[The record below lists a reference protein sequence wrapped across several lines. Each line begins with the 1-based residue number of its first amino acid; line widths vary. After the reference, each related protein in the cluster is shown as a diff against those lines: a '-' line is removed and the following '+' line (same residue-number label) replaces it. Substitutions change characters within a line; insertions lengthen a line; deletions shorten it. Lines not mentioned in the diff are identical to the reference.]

1 MTITQLW
8 GVLLILFVC
17 PIIGAI
23 PLIDWFTYAVSGKQL
38 TKLGTGNISVSAA
51 FYHGGKSAGILAVLS
66 EAGKGIAVVLLT
78 RAFFPLGSTWEI
90 VAIIALVIG
99 RYWGGK
105 GAGATNVTWGIII
118 HNPVGALLIFLI
130 GGVSFTL
137 WREKHTG
144 RVGILVLMVVI
155 LSAQRIN
162 ELEYIFMTVALAS
175 LLIGIYQRMPDDL
188 DLQPNQVNRE
198 SAKMFRFFRGDY
210 GILSLNESLN
220 PSQVGTKA
228 ANLSL
233 LKKWGYNVP
242 DGWVIKAGDDIGKL
256 TQFLQPSTSNP
267 LVVRSSALDE
277 DSINASAAGIYESF
291 LHIKDTA
298 TLQQA
303 IINCLSSYNSS
314 IAINYRQS
322 KQKKDKGIAVII
334 QQQINGIFSGVAF
347 SRDPVN
353 QLEDCVCI
361 ETVAGMGLQLVSGE
375 ITPQQYKVNFPD
387 ETLEEGGGEEKRR
400 REGGE
405 IPSDVLIT
413 IAKIAREIE
422 NICKGIPQDI
432 EWTYD
437 GDKIWLLQTRPI
449 TTLQP
454 LWTRKIAAEVIPGV
468 IKSLTWSI
476 NQPLT
481 CGVWGDI
488 FTIVLGKKA
497 KNLDFNQTAT
507 LHYHRAYF
515 NATLLGDIFL
525 LMGLPPESLEFLT
538 RGSKFTKPPL
548 MVTVKNWFGLWRLLK
563 KELQLDTD
571 FIYDNDRYFVP
582 ILDELKEINL
592 DNLSPQELLSRI
604 NNILENLKKATYY
617 SILAPLSYSL
627 RQEILKVSPD
637 DLDNDNIPEIAS
649 LKTLKKIATDTR
661 KLIYNMAFPILD
673 LNNYAA
679 FFAYL
684 AESTEGESVLNS
696 LDDWLNK
703 YGYLS
708 QVATDISIPRWRENA
723 REMKIMFTKFVGE
736 NPTTSIANK
745 KVSQPTWQI
754 KTVQKRLNLKGKITE
769 IYSQLLAELR
779 YSFLALEKQWLRGNI
794 LAKEEDIFFLTLGE
808 ITNYIEEKNHNINL
822 MELIQERQF
831 QWQESK
837 NITSIPYLIYGK
849 APQMNLI
856 SKYTPISTSS
866 NFTGIGAS
874 AGIIEGKIKI
884 VSTLAQAN
892 NINRETIIVVPY
904 TDSGWTTILAQA
916 GGIIAEVGGKLSHGA
931 IIAREYEIPAVM
943 DIHHATQIFQDG
955 QLVRLNG
962 SKGTVQILA

>member
-1 MTITQLW
+1 MTQLW
-8 GVLLILFVC
+8 GALLIVFVC

-23 PLIDWFTYAVSGKQL
+23 PLIDWFTYAVSKKKLQ
-38 TKLGTGNISVSAA
+38 KLGTGNISVSAA
-51 FYHGGKSAGILAVLS
+51 FYHGGKLAGILAVLS

-90 VAIIALVIG
+90 VAIIALVMG

-105 GAGATNVTWGIII
+105 GAGATNVTWGIIT
-118 HNPVGALLIFLI
+118 HNPMAALLIFII
-130 GGVSFTL
+130 GGVSFTI
-137 WREKHTG
+137 WREKQTAK
-144 RVGILVLMVVI
+144 VGILVLMVVI

-162 ELEYIFMTVALAS
+162 ELEYILMTIALAS
-175 LLIGIYQRMPDDL
+175 LLIVIYRRMPDDL
-188 DLQPNQVNRE
+188 DLPTTKVNQE
-198 SAKMFRFFRGDY
+198 SAKMFRFFRGDN

-220 PSQVGTKA
+220 SSKVGAKA

-242 DGWVIKAGDDIGKL
+242 DGWVIKAGDDFTKVS
-256 TQFLQPSTSNP
+256 QFLQPSIRHP

-277 DSINASAAGIYESF
+277 DSVNASAAGIYDSF
-291 LHIKDTA
+291 LHISDTA

-303 IINCLSSYNSS
+303 IINCLSSYHSS
-314 IAINYRQS
+314 IAVNYRQS
-322 KQKKDKGIAVII
+322 RQKKDQGIAVII

-353 QLEDCVCI
+353 QLQDCVCI
-361 ETVAGMGLQLVSGE
+361 ETIIGMGLQLVSGE
-375 ITPQQYKVNFPD
+375 VTPKQYKVNFPD
-387 ETLEEGGGEEKRR
+387 ETLEGEENEKIPA
-400 REGGE
+400 E
-405 IPSDVLIT
+405 ILIT

-422 NICKGIPQDI
+422 NLCKGIPQDI

-437 GDKIWLLQTRPI
+437 GEKIWLLQTRPI

-468 IKSLTWSI
+468 IRSLTWSI

-481 CGVWGDI
+481 CGVWGEI

-497 KNLDFNQTAT
+497 HDLDFSKTAT

-538 RGSKFTKPPL
+538 RGSQFTKPPL
-548 MVTVKNWFGLWRLLK
+548 MATVKNLFGLWRLLK
-563 KELQLDTD
+563 KELKLEAD
-571 FIYDNDRYFVP
+571 FIYDNDRYFAP
-582 ILDELKEINL
+582 ILDELKEINP
-592 DNLSPQELLSRI
+592 DNLSSQQLLDRV
-604 NNILENLKKATYY
+604 NDILESLKKATYY
-617 SILAPLSYSL
+617 SIFSPLSYAL
-627 RQEILKVSPD
+627 RQGILKVSPD
-637 DLDNDNIPEIAS
+637 DLDNDKIPEIAS
-649 LKTLKKIATDTR
+649 LNDLKIIASDSR
-661 KLIYNMAFPILD
+661 KLIYNSAFPLLNLD
-673 LNNYAA
+673 NYAA
-679 FFAYL
+679 FFTYL
-684 AESTEGESVLNS
+684 AEFTEGECVLNR
-696 LDDWLNK
+696 LDTWLEK

-708 QVATDISIPRWRENA
+708 EIATDISIPRWQEDA
-723 REMKIMFTKFVGE
+723 REMKVMFTKFVGE

-745 KVSQPTWQI
+745 KINNETWQI
-754 KTVQKRLNLKGKITE
+754 KAVQKRLNLKGKVTE
-769 IYSQLLAELR
+769 IYSQLLAQLR
-779 YSFLALEKQWLRGNI
+779 YSFLALEKKWLSENI
-794 LAKEEDIFFLTLGE
+794 LTNEGDIFFLTLAE
-808 ITNYIEEKNHNINL
+808 VTNFIQQKNQDINII
-822 MELIQERQF
+822 ELIQQRQF

-837 NITSIPYLIYGK
+837 QITSIPYLIYGK
-849 APQMNLI
+849 APNIDLMY
-856 SKYTPISTSS
+856 KYTPISSAS
-866 NFTGIGAS
+866 RFTGIAAS

-892 NINRETIIVVPY
+892 DINRETIIVVPY

-943 DIHHATQIFQDG
+943 DIHHATEIFKDG

-962 SKGTVQILA
+962 SQGTVEIL

>member
-1 MTITQLW
+1 MTMTQLW
-8 GVLLILFVC
+8 GSLLILFVC

-23 PLIDWFTYAVSGKQL
+23 PLIDWFTYAVSGKELQ
-38 TKLGTGNISVSAA
+38 KLGTGNISVSAA
-51 FYHGGKSAGILAVLS
+51 FYHGGKLAGILAVLS
-66 EAGKGIAVVLLT
+66 EAGKGISVVLLT

-90 VAIIALVIG
+90 VAIIALVMG

-105 GAGATNVTWGIII
+105 GAGATNVTWGIIT
-118 HNPVGALLIFLI
+118 HNPVAALLIFLI

-137 WREKHTG
+137 WREKQTG

-162 ELEYIFMTVALAS
+162 ELEYILMTVALAS
-175 LLIGIYQRMPDDL
+175 LLIAIYQRMPDDL
-188 DLQPNQVNRE
+188 DLQPTGVNRE
-198 SAKMFRFFRGDY
+198 SAKMFRFFRGDH

-220 PSQVGTKA
+220 PLQVGAKA
-228 ANLSL
+228 ANLAL
-233 LKKWGYNVP
+233 LKKWGYDVP
-242 DGWVIKAGDDIGKL
+242 DGWVIKAGDDIAKV
-256 TQFLQPSTSNP
+256 TQFLQPSPSHP

-277 DSINASAAGIYESF
+277 DSLNASAAGIYDSF
-291 LHIKDTA
+291 LNISDTA

-322 KQKKDKGIAVII
+322 RQKKDQGIAVII

-353 QLEDCVCI
+353 QLQDCVCI
-361 ETVAGMGLQLVSGE
+361 ETVEGMGLQLVSGE
-375 ITPQQYKVNFPD
+375 VTPRQYKVNFPD
-387 ETLEEGGGEEKRR
+387 ETLEGEESEK
-400 REGGE
+400 
-405 IPSDVLIT
+405 IPNDILIT

-422 NICKGIPQDI
+422 NLCNRIPQDI

-468 IKSLTWSI
+468 IRSLTWSI

-481 CGVWGDI
+481 CGVWGEI

-497 KNLDFNQTAT
+497 KNLDFSQTAT

-548 MVTVKNWFGLWRLLK
+548 MATVKNLFGLWRLFQRELK
-563 KELQLDTD
+563 LETD
-571 FIYDNDRYFVP
+571 FIRDNDRYFAP
-582 ILDELKEINL
+582 ILDELKEINP
-592 DNLSPQELLSRI
+592 DNLSSQELLNRV
-604 NNILENLKKATYY
+604 NHILEHLKRATYY
-617 SILAPLSYSL
+617 SIFSPLSYAL
-627 RQEILKVSPD
+627 RQAILKVSPD

-649 LKTLKKIATDTR
+649 LNALKTIAIDTR
-661 KLIYNMAFPILD
+661 KLIYKSAFPT
-673 LNNYAA
+673 LNFDNYPA

-684 AESTEGESVLNS
+684 AESTEGECVLNR
-696 LDDWLNK
+696 LDKWLEK

-708 QVATDISIPRWRENA
+708 EVATDISIPRWQEDS
-723 REMKIMFTKFVGE
+723 REMKVLFTKFVGE
-736 NPTTSIANK
+736 NSISSITNK
-745 KVSQPTWQI
+745 KINNVTWQI
-754 KTVQKRLNLKGKITE
+754 KAVQKRLNLKGKVTE
-769 IYSQLLAELR
+769 IYSQLLAQLR
-779 YSFLALEKQWLRGNI
+779 YSFLTLEKKWLQETI
-794 LAKEEDIFFLTLGE
+794 LTKEGDIFFLNLEE
-808 ITNYIEEKNHNINL
+808 ITNYIQQKTSAINL
-822 MELIQERQF
+822 RELIQQRQF

-837 NITSIPYLIYGK
+837 KITTIPYLIYGK
-849 APQMNLI
+849 SPNISLL
-856 SKYTPISTSS
+856 SKYSPISSTSR
-866 NFTGIGAS
+866 FTGIGAS

-884 VSTLAQAN
+884 VSNLAQAH
-892 NINRETIIVVPY
+892 NINPETIIVVPY

-943 DIHHATQIFQDG
+943 DINHATEIFKDG

-962 SKGTVQILA
+962 SQGTVEILS

>member
-1 MTITQLW
+1 MSELW
-8 GVLLILFVC
+8 GALLIVFVC

-23 PLIDWFTYAVSGKQL
+23 PLINWFTYAVSGKEL
-38 TKLGTGNISVSAA
+38 EKLGTGNISVSAA
-51 FYHGGKSAGILAVLS
+51 FYHGGKLAGILAVLS

-90 VAIIALVIG
+90 VAIIALVMG

-105 GAGATNVTWGIII
+105 GAGATNVTWGIIT
-118 HNPVGALLIFLI
+118 HNPVAALLIFLI
-130 GGVSFTL
+130 GGVSFTV
-137 WREKHTG
+137 WREKQTG

-162 ELEYIFMTVALAS
+162 ELEYILMTMALAI
-175 LLIGIYQRMPDDL
+175 LLIVIYRRIPDDL
-188 DLQPNQVNRE
+188 DLPTTKVNQE
-198 SAKMFRFFRGDY
+198 SARMFRFFRGDY
-210 GILSLNESLN
+210 GIFSLNESLN
-220 PSQVGTKA
+220 PSKVGAKA
-228 ANLSL
+228 ANLAL
-233 LKKWGYNVP
+233 LKKWGYDVP
-242 DGWVIKAGDDIGKL
+242 EGWVIKAGDDIAKV
-256 TQFLQPSTSNP
+256 TQFLQPSLRHP

-277 DSINASAAGIYESF
+277 DSLNASAAGIYDSF
-291 LHIKDTA
+291 LNISDTA

-303 IINCLSSYNSS
+303 IINCLSSYNTS

-322 KQKKDKGIAVII
+322 KQQSDKGIAVIL

-353 QLEDCVCI
+353 QLQDCVCI
-361 ETVAGMGLQLVSGE
+361 EVVEGMGLQLVSGE
-375 ITPQQYKVNFPD
+375 VTPRQYKVNFPD
-387 ETLEEGGGEEKRR
+387 ETLEGEEEERRKGGEENGK
-400 REGGE
+400 

-422 NICKGIPQDI
+422 YLCKGIPQDI

-468 IKSLTWSI
+468 IRSLTWSI

-481 CGVWGDI
+481 CGVWGEI

-497 KNLDFNQTAT
+497 QNLDFSQTAT

-548 MVTVKNWFGLWRLLK
+548 MATVKNFLGLWRLFQRELK
-563 KELQLDTD
+563 LETD
-571 FIYDNDRYFVP
+571 FIRDNDRYFAP
-582 ILDELKEINL
+582 ILDELKEINP
-592 DNLSPQELLSRI
+592 NHLSSQELLNRV
-604 NNILENLKKATYY
+604 NFILEIFKKATYY
-617 SILAPLSYSL
+617 SIFAPLSYAL
-627 RQEILKVSPD
+627 RQGIFKVSPD
-637 DLDNDNIPEIAS
+637 DLDNNNIPEIAS
-649 LKTLKKIATDTR
+649 LNALKTIAIDTR
-661 KLIYNMAFPILD
+661 KLIYNSAFPS
-673 LNNYAA
+673 LNFDNYPA

-684 AESTEGESVLNS
+684 AESTEGECVLNR
-696 LDDWLNK
+696 LDKWLEK

-708 QVATDISIPRWRENA
+708 QVATDISIPRWQEDS
-723 REMKIMFTKFVGE
+723 REMKVLFTKFVGE
-736 NPTTSIANK
+736 NSTNSITNK
-745 KVSQPTWQI
+745 KINKMTWQI
-754 KTVQKRLNLKGKITE
+754 KEVQKRLNLKGKVTE

-779 YSFLALEKQWLRGNI
+779 YSFLTLEKQWLQETI
-794 LAKEEDIFFLTLGE
+794 LTKEGDIFFLTLEE
-808 ITNYIEEKNHNINL
+808 ITNYIQQKTSAINL
-822 MELIQERQF
+822 RELIQQRQF
-831 QWQESK
+831 QWEESK
-837 NITSIPYLIYGK
+837 KITTIPYLIYGK
-849 APQMNLI
+849 SPNINLL
-856 SKYTPISTSS
+856 SKYSPISSTSR
-866 NFTGIGAS
+866 FTGIGAS

-884 VSTLAQAN
+884 VTTLAQAH
-892 NINRETIIVVPY
+892 NINPETIIVVPY

-943 DIHHATQIFQDG
+943 DINHATEIFKDG

-962 SKGTVQILA
+962 SQGTVEILL

>member
-1 MTITQLW
+1 MTQLW
-8 GVLLILFVC
+8 GVLLILFIS

-23 PLIDWFTYAVSGKQL
+23 PLIDWFTYAVSGKNLQ
-38 TKLGTGNISVSAA
+38 KLGTGNISVSAA
-51 FYHGGKSAGILAVLS
+51 FYHGGKLAGILAVLC

-78 RAFFPLGSTWEI
+78 RTFFPFGSTWEI
-90 VAIIALVIG
+90 VAIIALVMG

-105 GAGATNVTWGIII
+105 GAGATNVTWGIIT
-118 HNPVGALLIFLI
+118 HNPIAALLIFLI

-137 WREKHTG
+137 WREKKTG

-162 ELEYIFMTVALAS
+162 ELEYILMTIALAS
-175 LLIGIYQRMPDDL
+175 LLTVIYRRMPDDL
-188 DLQPNQVNRE
+188 DLQTSQVNPE
-198 SAKMFRFFRGDY
+198 SAKMFRFFRGDF

-220 PSQVGTKA
+220 PAQVGAKA

-233 LKKWGYNVP
+233 LTKWGYNVP
-242 DGWVIKAGDDIGKL
+242 KGWVVKAGDDIGKL
-256 TQFLQPSTSNP
+256 SQFFQPSFSKP

-277 DSINASAAGIYESF
+277 DSLNASAAGIYESF
-291 LHIKDTA
+291 LNINDIPS
-298 TLQQA
+298 LQQA
-303 IINCLSSYNSS
+303 IINCLSSYDTS

-322 KQKKDKGIAVII
+322 RHKKDQGIAVII
-334 QQQINGIFSGVAF
+334 QEQINGIFSGVAF

-353 QLEDCVCI
+353 QLQDCVCI
-361 ETVAGMGLQLVSGE
+361 EAIEGMGLPLVSGE
-375 ITPQQYKVNFPD
+375 VTPKQYKVNFPE
-387 ETLEEGGGEEKRR
+387 ETLEGEENEK
-400 REGGE
+400 
-405 IPSDVLIT
+405 IPAHILIT

-422 NICKGIPQDI
+422 NISKGVPQDI

-437 GDKIWLLQTRPI
+437 GEKIWLLQTRPI

-488 FTIVLGKKA
+488 FAIVLGKKA
-497 KNLDFNQTAT
+497 AGFDFNQTAT

-548 MVTVKNWFGLWRLLK
+548 IATFKNLFGLWRLFK
-563 KELQLDTD
+563 KELKLEAD
-571 FIYDNDRYFVP
+571 FIYDHDRYFAP
-582 ILDELKEINL
+582 ILDELKEINP
-592 DNLSPQELLSRI
+592 DILSSQELLNRI
-604 NNILENLKKATYY
+604 KSILDTLKKATYY
-617 SILAPLSYSL
+617 SIFSPLSYAL
-627 RQEILKVSPD
+627 RQAILKVSPH
-637 DLDNDNIPEIAS
+637 DLDNNDIPEISSFNA
-649 LKTLKKIATDTR
+649 LKNIAIDTK
-661 KLIYNMAFPILD
+661 KLIYNKEFNNLD
-673 LNNYAA
+673 FDNYAA

-684 AESTEGESVLNS
+684 AELNEGECVLNR
-696 LDDWLNK
+696 LDKWLDK

-708 QVATDISIPRWRENA
+708 EVATDISVSRWQENA
-723 REMKIMFTKFVGE
+723 REMKVMFTKLVFEKE
-736 NPTTSIANK
+736 NNSIATKQINK
-745 KVSQPTWQI
+745 VTWQI
-754 KTVQKRLNLKGKITE
+754 KAVQKRLNLKGKVTE
-769 IYSQLLAELR
+769 IYSQLLAYLR
-779 YSFLALEKQWLRGNI
+779 YSFLALEKQWLQENI
-794 LAKEEDIFFLTLGE
+794 LTKEGDIFFLTLGE
-808 ITNYIEEKNHNINL
+808 ISNFIEQENNEINL
-822 MELIQERQF
+822 IELIQQRQY

-837 NITSIPYLIYGK
+837 KITSIPYLIYGK
-849 APQMNLI
+849 APNIDLMY
-856 SKYTPISTSS
+856 KYTPISS
-866 NFTGIGAS
+866 NSRFIGIGAS

-884 VSTLAQAN
+884 ISTLTQA
-892 NINRETIIVVPY
+892 IEISRETIIVVPY

-943 DIHHATQIFQDG
+943 DIHHATGIFKDG

-962 SKGTVQILA
+962 NQGTVEIL

>member
-8 GVLLILFVC
+8 GVLLILFIS

-23 PLIDWFTYAVSGKQL
+23 PLIDWFTYAVSGKNLQ
-38 TKLGTGNISVSAA
+38 KLGTGNISVSAA
-51 FYHGGKSAGILAVLS
+51 FYHGGKLAGILAVLC

-78 RAFFPLGSTWEI
+78 RTFFPFGSTWEI
-90 VAIIALVIG
+90 VAIIALVMG

-105 GAGATNVTWGIII
+105 GAGATNVTWGIIT
-118 HNPVGALLIFLI
+118 HNPIAALLIFLI

-137 WREKHTG
+137 WREKKTG

-162 ELEYIFMTVALAS
+162 ELEYILMTIALAS
-175 LLIGIYQRMPDDL
+175 LLTVIYRRMPDDL
-188 DLQPNQVNRE
+188 DLQTSQVNPE
-198 SAKMFRFFRGDY
+198 SAKMFRFFRGDF

-220 PSQVGTKA
+220 PAQVGAKA

-233 LKKWGYNVP
+233 LTKWGYNVP
-242 DGWVIKAGDDIGKL
+242 KGWVVKAGDDIGKL
-256 TQFLQPSTSNP
+256 SQFFQPSFSKP

-277 DSINASAAGIYESF
+277 DSLNASAAGIYESF
-291 LHIKDTA
+291 LNINDIPS
-298 TLQQA
+298 LQQA
-303 IINCLSSYNSS
+303 IINCLSSYDTS

-322 KQKKDKGIAVII
+322 RHKKDQGIAVII
-334 QQQINGIFSGVAF
+334 QEQINGIFSGVAF

-353 QLEDCVCI
+353 QLQDCVCI
-361 ETVAGMGLQLVSGE
+361 EAIEGMGLPLVSGE
-375 ITPQQYKVNFPD
+375 VTPKQYKVNFPE
-387 ETLEEGGGEEKRR
+387 ETLEGEENEK
-400 REGGE
+400 
-405 IPSDVLIT
+405 IPAHILIT

-422 NICKGIPQDI
+422 NISKGVPQDI

-437 GDKIWLLQTRPI
+437 GEKIWLLQTRPI

-488 FTIVLGKKA
+488 FAIVLGKKA
-497 KNLDFNQTAT
+497 AGFDFNQTAT

-548 MVTVKNWFGLWRLLK
+548 IATFKNLFGLWRLFK
-563 KELQLDTD
+563 KELKLEAD
-571 FIYDNDRYFVP
+571 FIYDHDRYFAP
-582 ILDELKEINL
+582 ILDELKEINP
-592 DNLSPQELLSRI
+592 DILSSQELLNRI
-604 NNILENLKKATYY
+604 KSILDTLKKATYY
-617 SILAPLSYSL
+617 SIFSPLSYAL
-627 RQEILKVSPD
+627 RQAILKVSPH
-637 DLDNDNIPEIAS
+637 DLDNNDIPEISSFNA
-649 LKTLKKIATDTR
+649 LKNIAIDTK
-661 KLIYNMAFPILD
+661 KLIYNKEFNNLD
-673 LNNYAA
+673 FDNYAA

-684 AESTEGESVLNS
+684 AELNEGECVLNR
-696 LDDWLNK
+696 LDKWLDK

-708 QVATDISIPRWRENA
+708 EVATDISVSRWQENA
-723 REMKIMFTKFVGE
+723 REMKVMFTKLVFEKE
-736 NPTTSIANK
+736 NNSIATKQINK
-745 KVSQPTWQI
+745 VTWQI
-754 KTVQKRLNLKGKITE
+754 KAVQKRLNLKGKVTE
-769 IYSQLLAELR
+769 IYSQLLAYLR
-779 YSFLALEKQWLRGNI
+779 YSFLALEKQWLQENI
-794 LAKEEDIFFLTLGE
+794 LTKEGDIFFLTLGE
-808 ITNYIEEKNHNINL
+808 ISNFIEQENNEINL
-822 MELIQERQF
+822 IELIQQRQY

-837 NITSIPYLIYGK
+837 KITSIPYLIYGK
-849 APQMNLI
+849 APNIDLMY
-856 SKYTPISTSS
+856 KYTPISS
-866 NFTGIGAS
+866 NSRFIGIGAS

-884 VSTLAQAN
+884 ISTLTQA
-892 NINRETIIVVPY
+892 IEISRETIIVVPY

-943 DIHHATQIFQDG
+943 DIHHATGIFKDG

-962 SKGTVQILA
+962 NQGTVEIL